1 MKTEYE
7 KMISG
12 EMYEAFRDP
21 KLVEMRTEVR
31 KIFREFNRTADQ
43 KMLEDVFKQKL
54 DGVFIE
60 PPFHCDYGVN
70 IELGKNVYMNFGV
83 TILDCAKVKIGDNC
97 MLAPNVQIYTAAH
110 PLDVETR
117 NKGLEYALP
126 VTIGKNCWIGGSVVI
141 LPGVTIG
148 DNCVIG
154 AGSVV
159 NKDIPPN
166 SVAVGNPAKVKK
178 VIDNGQNKN
187 N

>member
-1 MKTEYE
+1 MKTAYE

-12 EMYEAFRDP
+12 EMYEAFKDP
-21 KLVEMRTEVR
+21 ELVNMRQDVR
-31 KIFREFNRTADQ
+31 KIFREFNLTADQ
-43 KMLEDVFKQKL
+43 AFLEKIFKQKL

-60 PPFHCDYGVN
+60 PPFHCDYGTN
-70 IELGKNVYMNFGV
+70 IELGKNVYMNLGV

-117 NKGLEYALP
+117 NSGLEYALP
-126 VTIGKNCWIGGSVVI
+126 VTIGKNCWIGGNAII

-159 NKDIPPN
+159 TKDIPAN
-166 SVAVGNPAKVKK
+166 SVAVGNPARIKK
-178 VIDNGQNKN
+178 TL
-187 N
+187 

>member
-12 EMYEAFRDP
+12 ELYQAFSD
-21 KLVEMRTEVR
+21 KNLIKMREDVR
-31 KIFREFNRTADQ
+31 KTFREFNRIADQ
-43 KMLEDVFKQKL
+43 SFLEKIFQKKL
-54 DGVFIE
+54 EGVFIE
-60 PPFHCDYGVN
+60 PPFHCDYGIN

-141 LPGVTIG
+141 LPGVIIG

-159 NKDIPPN
+159 TKDIPAN
-166 SVAVGNPAKVKK
+166 SVAVGNPARVIKE
-178 VIDNGQNKN
+178 IDNGQNEIN
-187 N
+187 

>member
-1 MKTEYE
+1 
-7 KMISG
+7 
-12 EMYEAFRDP
+12 
-21 KLVEMRTEVR
+21 
-31 KIFREFNRTADQ
+31 
-43 KMLEDVFKQKL
+43 
-54 DGVFIE
+54 
-60 PPFHCDYGVN
+60 
-70 IELGKNVYMNFGV
+70 
-83 TILDCAKVKIGDNC
+83 

>member
-12 EMYEAFRDP
+12 EMYDSRD
-21 KLVEMRTEVR
+21 KELINIREEVR
-31 KIFREFNRTADQ
+31 KIFREFNSTADQ
-43 KMLEDVFKQKL
+43 NFLEKIFKKKL
-54 DGVFIE
+54 NGVFIE
-60 PPFHCDYGVN
+60 PPFHCDYGLN

-110 PLDVETR
+110 PLDVKTR
-117 NKGLEYALP
+117 NSFIEYALP
-126 VTIGKNCWIGGSVVI
+126 ITIGKNCWIGGSAII

-159 NKDIPPN
+159 TKDIPPN
-166 SVAVGNPAKVKK
+166 SIAVGNPARVIKE
-178 VIDNGQNKN
+178 IDNGQNEN

>member
-1 MKTEYE
+1 MKTEYD

-12 EMYEAFRDP
+12 EMYKASDP
-21 KLVEMRTEVR
+21 ELVKMRSEVR
-31 KIFREFNRTADQ
+31 KNFREFNIKADQ
-43 KMLEDVFKQKL
+43 TFLEKIFKQKL

-60 PPFHCDYGVN
+60 PPFHCDYGIN

-83 TILDCAKVKIGDNC
+83 TILDCAKVKIDDNC

-117 NKGLEYALP
+117 NSGLEYALP
-126 VTIGKNCWIGGSVVI
+126 VTIGKNCWIGGSAII

-159 NKDIPPN
+159 TKDIPAN
-166 SVAVGNPAKVKK
+166 SVAVGNPAKIIKTV
-178 VIDNGQNKN
+178 
-187 N
+187 

>member
-12 EMYEAFRDP
+12 ELYQAFKDP
-21 KLVEMRTEVR
+21 ELVKMRENVR
-31 KIFREFNRTADQ
+31 KIFRTFNSTADQ
-43 KMLEDVFKQKL
+43 KYLKDIFQQDL

-60 PPFHCDYGVN
+60 PPFQCDYGIN

-97 MLAPNVQIYTAAH
+97 MIAPNVQIYTAAH
-110 PLDVETR
+110 PIDVKTR
-117 NKGLEYALP
+117 NSGLEYALP
-126 VTIGKNCWIGGSVVI
+126 ITIGQNCWIGGASVI

-159 NKDIPPN
+159 TKDIPAN
-166 SVAVGNPAKVKK
+166 SIAVGNPAR
-178 VIDNGQNKN
+178 VIRNIQND
-187 N
+187 

>member
-12 EMYEAFRDP
+12 ELYQAFSD
-21 KLVEMRTEVR
+21 KNLIKMREDVR
-31 KIFREFNRTADQ
+31 KTFREFNRTADQ
-43 KMLEDVFKQKL
+43 SFLEKIFQKKL
-54 DGVFIE
+54 EGVFIE
-60 PPFHCDYGVN
+60 PPFHCDYGIN

-159 NKDIPPN
+159 TKDIPAN
-166 SVAVGNPAKVKK
+166 SVSVGNPARVIKE
-178 VIDNGQNKN
+178 IDNGQNEIN
-187 N
+187 